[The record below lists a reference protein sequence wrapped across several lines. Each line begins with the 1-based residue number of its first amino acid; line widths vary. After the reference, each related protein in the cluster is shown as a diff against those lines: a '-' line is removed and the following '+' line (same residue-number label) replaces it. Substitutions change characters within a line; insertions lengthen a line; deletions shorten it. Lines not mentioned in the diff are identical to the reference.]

1 MKIGRHQP
9 IDSNG
14 RYVATFGRLEKMDL
28 EQNTLLG
35 ITDTETG
42 NYTCLDRLA
51 GTFYE
56 DQIFNTLNRTEYGK
70 NLDEIN
76 PVEDRYQSE
85 RELELVAEGLETSRD
100 QLVDEY
106 GIEGAFEM
114 LEMGHPKSTEADETA
129 LSDSAKARKKSRH
142 FY

>member
-14 RYVATFGRLEKMDL
+14 RYIATFGKSEKLDL

-35 ITDTETG
+35 VTDTETG

-56 DQIFNTLNRTEYGK
+56 DQIFSALNRTEYGK
-70 NLDEIN
+70 NMDEIN

-85 RELELVAEGLETSRD
+85 KDLELVVEGLETSGD

-114 LEMGHPKSTEADETA
+114 LEIGHPKSTEADENP
-129 LSDSAKARKKSRH
+129 LSDSAKARKRSRH

>member
-1 MKIGRHQP
+1 MKIGRHKP

-14 RYVATFGRLEKMDL
+14 RYVATFGRSKKLNL

-35 ITDTETG
+35 VTDTETG

-51 GTFYE
+51 GTLYE
-56 DQIFNTLNRTEYGK
+56 DQIFSALNRTKYSK

-76 PVEDRYQSE
+76 PVKDRYHSE
-85 RELELVAEGLETSRD
+85 KELELVVEGLEISRD
-100 QLVDEY
+100 QLVDQY

-114 LEMGHPKSTEADETA
+114 LEAGHPKSTEADENA